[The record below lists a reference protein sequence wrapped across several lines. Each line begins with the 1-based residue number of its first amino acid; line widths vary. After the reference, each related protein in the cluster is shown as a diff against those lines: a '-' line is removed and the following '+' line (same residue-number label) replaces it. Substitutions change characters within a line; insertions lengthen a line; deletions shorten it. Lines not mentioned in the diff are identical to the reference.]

1 MEQCR
6 LCDRV
11 YVSLRS
17 VQNRYPLD
25 IVHRRRESRW
35 RDSLLHVKI
44 PEDIKIELIN
54 VAKSAYQLF
63 ERRDEMK
70 KRNLT
75 FVIIAVLC
83 VMFIAVVALLTGRKE
98 ADDTNKSTAKERSDK
113 SAAEDDFNVSE
124 TIPDVDIDY
133 SGFGNEQG
141 NLENGGDQTYL
152 ENRGILL
159 STFDDTGRYML
170 CFDDSAQELQFFCN
184 KSSCLHNDSEC
195 VTNQILR
202 YLLSYSSVSFG
213 VPENALN
220 EIWKCQNN
228 ELSCFYRSDNDIYGI
243 WGYGGYIY
251 FMTDFGVSRV
261 SIDNPATEEAVLDRP
276 VLYEYLTFN
285 EDKMYFCEEDRL
297 LYQANLDGSEKQ
309 RFCDEKLVSP
319 QICDGYLYYRSAEFD
334 ENGQYEMKN
343 TLKSISLK
351 DKKEKTIIDEVYQFN
366 VDTKER
372 KIYYIELPTE
382 DSETTLNV
390 INLDDGKAN
399 RITDCASA
407 YLYIFPQ
414 SDWIV
419 FEKYEGELEEGEVA
433 GKPTHLY
440 CIKKDGS
447 EVKRLDYPK
456 RIEK

>member
-1 MEQCR
+1 MGSCGE
-6 LCDRV
+6 
-11 YVSLRS
+11 
-17 VQNRYPLD
+17 
-25 IVHRRRESRW
+25 I
-35 RDSLLHVKI
+35 
-44 PEDIKIELIN
+44 
-54 VAKSAYQLF
+54 
-63 ERRDEMK
+63 EMK
-70 KRNLT
+70 RRNLT
-75 FVIIAVLC
+75 IVIITTFC
-83 VMFIAVVALLTGRKE
+83 VMLIGGIILLLGRKE
-98 ADDTNKSTAKERSDK
+98 VGENVGNHEIKEKSDSHTEDAVNSTNVLS
-113 SAAEDDFNVSE
+113 
-124 TIPDVDIDY
+124 DVDIDF
-133 SGFGNEQG
+133 SGLGNEQG
-141 NLENGGDQTYL
+141 NLENGGEQTYL

-159 STFDDTGRYML
+159 STFDDTGKFML

-184 KSSCLHNDSEC
+184 KSSCLHNGNEC

-202 YLLSYSSVSFG
+202 YLLSYFSVSFG

-243 WGYGGYIY
+243 WGYRGYIF

-261 SIDNPATEEAVLDRP
+261 SIDNPAKEEAVLDRP
-276 VLYEYLTFN
+276 VLYEYLTFY

-297 LYQANLDGSEKQ
+297 LYQSNLDGSEKQ

-334 ENGQYEMKN
+334 EKGQFEMKN

-372 KIYYIELPTE
+372 KIYYTELST
-382 DSETTLNV
+382 DGETTLNV
-390 INLDDGKAN
+390 INLDDGKIN

-419 FEKYEGELEEGEVA
+419 FEKYEKELREELEEGEVA

-447 EVKRLDYPK
+447 GTKRLDYPK
-456 RIEK
+456 KIEE

>member
-1 MEQCR
+1 MKR
-6 LCDRV
+6 R
-11 YVSLRS
+11 
-17 VQNRYPLD
+17 NIT
-25 IVHRRRESRW
+25 IVIIVVFCIMLTGGMILMSGRKNVRENVENRREKS
-35 RDSLLHVKI
+35 DSHT
-44 PEDIKIELIN
+44 EDLADGTN
-54 VAKSAYQLF
+54 
-63 ERRDEMK
+63 
-70 KRNLT
+70 
-75 FVIIAVLC
+75 AV
-83 VMFIAVVALLTGRKE
+83 
-98 ADDTNKSTAKERSDK
+98 
-113 SAAEDDFNVSE
+113 
-124 TIPDVDIDY
+124 PDADIDF

-152 ENRGILL
+152 ENRGILI
-159 STFDDTGRYML
+159 SAFDDTGKFML

-184 KSSCLHNDSEC
+184 KTSCLHNDSEC
-195 VTNQILR
+195 VTNQTLR

-213 VPENALN
+213 VPEKALN
-220 EIWKCQNN
+220 EIWSCQNN
-228 ELSCFYRSDNDIYGI
+228 EMSCFYRANNDIYGI

-261 SIDNPATEEAVLDRP
+261 SLDTPTDEEAVLDRP
-276 VLYEYLTFN
+276 LLYEYLTFY

-297 LYQANLDGSEKQ
+297 LYQSNLDGSEKQ

-334 ENGQYEMKN
+334 EKGQFEMKN

-372 KIYYIELPTE
+372 KLYYTELPT
-382 DSETTLNV
+382 DDGETTLHV
-390 INLDDGKAN
+390 INLDNGKTN
-399 RITDCASA
+399 RIVDCVSA

-419 FEKYEGELEEGEVA
+419 FEKFEGELEEGTVA
-433 GKPTHLY
+433 SKPTHFY

-447 EVKRLDYPK
+447 EEKRLDYPK
-456 RIEK
+456 RIEE